1 MYFEYVF
8 LCCFFASVG
17 FLVFKFY
24 TIHTESEYKPHYK
37 INYDLDRLL
46 RQVIDDRD
54 NVRVI
59 KNDGYYL
66 TFEYQSRFFSV
77 WVGNKFYGYLS
88 KFEEHKGEDRNYNLV
103 RMICDCQPTEQTIKD
118 FYHFIDEGKTPS
130 SEWLRLDK
138 PNTN

>member
-77 WVGNKFYGYLS
+77 WVGNKFYAYLS
-88 KFEEHKGEDRNYNLV
+88 KFEEHKGEDRNYNPV

-138 PNTN
+138 PKTN